1 MYEVDA
7 VASQK
12 YAVKKQVDVK
22 ATTEPLCDSRPVEPA
37 PITTG
42 VTAKIPVVL
51 AELAVQVNIDAKI
64 NLPEPAIEI
73 KRVGKRL
80 KVVQCRLLPGFGFD
94 GAPSKLFIKGFIRKN
109 IEYATRKSSNKE
121 GLCGDVVH
129 CTVDVPWSC
138 VTAINEFVTPPAPT
152 FTNFSSDFEYLVEQ
166 DLGPKF
172 PAKDKL
178 LSGDLTE
185 FNQFS
190 TEFFNELPYC
200 ELIQATITEF
210 DEALDRK
217 DPHGENPFEEFEFT
231 SIQEKIV
238 LDLTLKVLQKQ
249 QVAIG
254 ATNTNNNG

>member
-7 VASQK
+7 TASEKQ
-12 YAVKKQVDVK
+12 AVKKQVVDVK
-22 ATTEPLCDSRPVEPA
+22 ATTEPLCDNTPVAPA
-37 PITTG
+37 PITAA
-42 VTAKIPVVL
+42 VVKVPVVL
-51 AELAVQVNIDAKI
+51 AELAVQINVDAKI

-80 KVVQCRLLPGFGFD
+80 KVVQCRLIPSFVGG
-94 GAPSKLFIKGFIRKN
+94 PSKLFLRGFIRKN
-109 IEYATRKSSNKE
+109 IEYATRKFSNKE
-121 GLCGDVVH
+121 GICGEIAH

-138 VTAINEFVTPPAPT
+138 VTAITEFVTAPAPT
-152 FTNFSSDFEYLVEQ
+152 FLNNANEFEYLVEQ

-178 LSGDLTE
+178 ASGDLTE

-190 TEFFNELPYC
+190 TEFFNELPFC
-200 ELIQATITEF
+200 ELISATITEF
-210 DEALDRK
+210 DEALNRR
-217 DPHGENPFEEFEFT
+217 DPYGVNPFEEFEFT

-238 LDLTLKVLQKQ
+238 IDLTLKVLQKQ

-254 ATNTNNNG
+254 GTVG